1 MLAVAGLALLVYAV
15 VGGETKP
22 PPARAATTRTT
33 KTTVTPKSPVTIQ
46 CVGDTVLASAYGTPP
61 NGGRD
66 SLKAMTPSL
75 HKADITWGNLE
86 ETLSRGGTSKC
97 GSNSNN
103 CYAFQAPPSYA
114 RNLKRAGFS
123 IMNLANNHAYDF
135 GSSGLRQTHHAL
147 ARFHL
152 AWDGSPGEIRIM
164 HRNDVR
170 IAVVGFAPY
179 PWAAR
184 LDHIPAARRLVR
196 KAAKRAE
203 LVVVAIHAGAEGS
216 DQTHVPHSTEYYLG
230 ENRGNSRAFTHAVVN
245 AGADLV
251 VGSGPHVIRGVQWYH
266 HRLIAYSAGNFAG
279 YHNFGLF
286 YASATT
292 AGITAVDA
300 ARSSLA
306 GGMAYM
312 FQIAGGAI
320 GLGLTTTIFTT
331 WSERHLDAQ
340 VAHAGPPLTDA
351 QGDAAHGILAGTD
364 SGLDVLH
371 EFPGQGARIVHIVRE
386 AFVTGFNAAFRLD
399 AALAL
404 VGVAVAAAFVGARRR
419 TR

>member
-1 MLAVAGLALLVYAV
+1 VKRRRVFALAVVLAVTGTLVWVSLGDSSRPRNAKRTAPAIHKPVRRAGPVH
-15 VGGETKP
+15 
-22 PPARAATTRTT
+22 
-33 KTTVTPKSPVTIQ
+33 PVTIEW
-46 CVGDTVLASAYGTPP
+46 VGDTVLASAYGTPP

-216 DQTHVPHSTEYYLG
+216 DQTHVPHGTEYYLG

-279 YHNFGLF
+279 YHNFGL
-286 YASATT
+286 
-292 AGITAVDA
+292 GGVL
-300 ARSSLA
+300 SLA
-306 GGMAYM
+306 GLVRVTLNPDGS
-312 FQIAGGAI
+312 FVKGRWISLRLEGP
-320 GLGLTTTIFTT
+320 GLPELDT
-331 WSERHLDAQ
+331 SKASLHL
-340 VAHAGPPLTDA
+340 VKRL
-351 QGDAAHGILAGTD
+351 
-364 SGLDVLH
+364 SH
-371 EFPGQGARIVHIVRE
+371 EDFGR
-386 AFVTGFNAAFRLD
+386 
-399 AALAL
+399 
-404 VGVAVAAAFVGARRR
+404 AAARFDSSGRIRR
-419 TR
+419 